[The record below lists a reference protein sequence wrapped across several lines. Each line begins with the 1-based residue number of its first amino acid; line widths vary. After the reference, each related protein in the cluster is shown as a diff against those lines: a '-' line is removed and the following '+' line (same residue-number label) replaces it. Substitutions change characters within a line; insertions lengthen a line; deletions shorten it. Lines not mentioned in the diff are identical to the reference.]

1 VTSPHSS
8 PKASVIVVSHAGAD
22 RLDDGV
28 ASLGRY
34 AANDTVEVVLVDNGS
49 PDGCAD
55 EAKRR
60 FPWVRVVRSERNLGF
75 ARGVRLGV
83 EATAGDV
90 LVFLND
96 DAAAEDGFV
105 EAHLD
110 VLSAF
115 PEAAASGGR
124 LLSWDGA
131 RHDFLRGE
139 VTFDCHAFQVG
150 QGWPAD
156 DFDLPGPGEPIP
168 FSCGGNMAIRRADW
182 ISGGGFDDDL
192 FAYFEDV
199 DLGWRLWARGS
210 QVVAAPGAVARHR
223 GAATSAT
230 LGDYRRGVLFE
241 RNALRTFF
249 ANADREHRDALGS
262 VVLATFLHRMV
273 AFSGERPETG
283 SVVTDPF
290 GSALPAPTRFERW
303 QRRLREHGTIG
314 VIRHLLARLLIG
326 ARAGRPALDDG
337 LLLMQLQAA
346 HGFFAGIDGTEKRRA
361 GLERERR
368 VPDREIIERFPRLV
382 VPTYRGD
389 EEFFA
394 SDAFRSLLPDDWPMI
409 RRRLEEV
416 IHPDLLR

>member
-1 VTSPHSS
+1 VKSLRS
-8 PKASVIVVSHAGAD
+8 SVIVVSHAGAD

-28 ASLGRY
+28 ASLARY
-34 AANDTVEVVLVDNGS
+34 AADDTVEVVLVDNGS

-55 EAKRR
+55 EAERR
-60 FPWVRVVRSERNLGF
+60 FPWVRVVRSDRNVGF

-83 EATAGDV
+83 EAAAGEV

-105 EAHLD
+105 ECHLEA
-110 VLSAF
+110 LNAF

-131 RHDFLRGE
+131 RHDFFRGE
-139 VTFDCHAFQVG
+139 VTFDSHAFQVG
-150 QGWPAD
+150 QGWSVD
-156 DFDLPGPGEPIP
+156 TFDPPGVGEPIP
-168 FSCGGNMAIRRADW
+168 FACGGNMAIRRADW
-182 ISGGGFDDDL
+182 IAGEGFDDDL

-262 VVLATFLHRMV
+262 AVLATFLHRMV
-273 AFSGERPETG
+273 AFSQERPEVG

-290 GSALPAPTRFERW
+290 GSAESTPTRSERW
-303 QRRLREHGTIG
+303 RRRLREHGTIG
-314 VIRHLLARLLIG
+314 AIRHLLTRLLIG
-326 ARAGRPALDDG
+326 SRAGRPVLDDG

-346 HGFFAGIDGTEKRRA
+346 HGFFAGLDGTEKRRVE
-361 GLERERR
+361 LEQQRR
-368 VPDREIIERFPRLV
+368 VPDREIIERFPRLI

-394 SDAFRSLLPDDWPMI
+394 SDAFRSLLPDDWPLI
-409 RRRLEEV
+409 HKRLKDV